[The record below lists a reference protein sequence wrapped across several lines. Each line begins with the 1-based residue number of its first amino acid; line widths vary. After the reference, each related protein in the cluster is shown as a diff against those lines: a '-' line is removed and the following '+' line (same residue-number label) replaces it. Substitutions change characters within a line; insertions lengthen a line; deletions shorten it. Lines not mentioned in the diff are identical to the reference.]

1 MSVISNQWSVI
12 RNVVVGKDYRPLL
25 FLLLIA
31 ESSWLNAEP
40 TSQRSPQVVA
50 QISFFERH
58 AEGWHWYQ
66 DRESEIRDQ
75 ESGEKTQQIVPQTPT
90 QAIEAQRKA
99 LETKLHAAIIE
110 PSRENIT
117 AYLFAQKAL
126 MDQSERFSE
135 EWKKVVMTT
144 PALDE
149 SLVHPVDQN
158 ARPLYYAEQRK
169 DLEKRIKGL
178 AQEYGLFFFFRQ
190 NCSYCHG
197 FAPLVK
203 RFSEK
208 YGWSVLAISLD
219 GSSTSILPE
228 FPHAK
233 RDNGIAKK
241 LQITHVPALVAI
253 HPKTGQLI
261 PLAYGMISE
270 SEIEARVELL
280 TKVLV
285 PASKP
290 TSYEEN
296 FKR

>member
-1 MSVISNQWSVI
+1 ML
-12 RNVVVGKDYRPLL
+12 VGKECKPLL
-25 FLLLIA
+25 FLILIVGP
-31 ESSWLNAEP
+31 SSLKAEP
-40 TSQRSPQVVA
+40 PPQV
-50 QISFFERH
+50 SFFERR
-58 AEGWHWYQ
+58 AEGWHWYE
-66 DRESEIRDQ
+66 DREAEIRGQ
-75 ESGEKTQQIVPQTPT
+75 ESGVRTQQIVPQMPT
-90 QAIEAQRKA
+90 QAIETQRKS

-169 DLEKRIKGL
+169 DLENRIKGL

-190 NCSYCHG
+190 NCPYCHG
-197 FAPLVK
+197 FSPLVK

-208 YGWSVLAISLD
+208 YGWSVLAVSLD
-219 GSSTSILPE
+219 RDSRPTLPE

-241 LQITHVPALVAI
+241 LSITPRACFGGY
-253 HPKTGQLI
+253 P
-261 PLAYGMISE
+261 S
-270 SEIEARVELL
+270 
-280 TKVLV
+280 
-285 PASKP
+285 
-290 TSYEEN
+290 
-296 FKR
+296 